1 MSRDIFLPFVLRGRL
16 VLFLIQQAFRQRC
29 GKNSAFGKENG
40 KYEPPTN
47 LTLGLSR
54 KSGRNIAWF
63 MTGEGPEYD
72 QETIK
77 SSTLRIKDTAAT
89 KLNPRTS
96 KLKEVMEYL
105 KEHPDLLES
114 VWQLIQGK
122 EGLRKFEQSK

>member
-1 MSRDIFLPFVLRGRL
+1 
-16 VLFLIQQAFRQRC
+16 
-29 GKNSAFGKENG
+29 
-40 KYEPPTN
+40 
-47 LTLGLSR
+47 
-54 KSGRNIAWF
+54 